1 MPQHSLQTISP
12 LPQDL
17 TARFKDWQSHDYQEK
32 RDFYETLGQG
42 QSPHSMIISCCD
54 SRVHSMSLFGGESGE
69 FFIHR
74 NIANMVPPYEADDG
88 HHGTS
93 AAIEFAVNHLK
104 VSRLIIMGH
113 SSCGGIKGGYDLCK
127 HGDNSP
133 IANTTFI
140 KKWVKMAKPAYDRLD
155 PSGSEEAQIAALEK
169 TSIMV
174 SMENLMSFPF
184 IRDAVAEDRLSLH
197 ALWHDIGAGQL
208 HGYDAE
214 KGEFAPL

>member
-1 MPQHSLQTISP
+1 MSQQNLNIAP
-12 LPQDL
+12 LPADL
-17 TARFKDWQSHDYQEK
+17 TNRFKAWQSSDYEQK
-32 RDFYETLGQG
+32 RDLYKTLGQG

-74 NIANMVPPYEADDG
+74 NIANMVPPYEEDDG
-88 HHGTS
+88 QHGTS

-113 SSCGGIKGGYDLCK
+113 SSCGGIKGGYDLCQK
-127 HGDNSP
+127 GDDSP
-133 IANTTFI
+133 IAETKFI
-140 KKWVKMAKPAYDRLD
+140 QKWVKMVEPAFNRLD
-155 PSGSEEAQIAALEK
+155 QTKTEDQQIADLEK

-184 IRDAVAEDRLSLH
+184 IRDAVAENKLSLH
-197 ALWHDIGAGQL
+197 ALWHDIGHGQL
-208 HGYDAE
+208 YEFDPE
-214 KGEFAPL
+214 KGEFTPL

>member
-1 MPQHSLQTISP
+1 MSQKNLNIAP
-12 LPQDL
+12 LPADL
-17 TARFKDWQSHDYQEK
+17 TDRFKAWQSSDYEQN
-32 RDFYETLGQG
+32 RDLYKTLGQG

-74 NIANMVPPYEADDG
+74 NIANMVPPYEDDDG
-88 HHGTS
+88 QHGTS

-113 SSCGGIKGGYDLCK
+113 SSCGGIKGGYDLCQN
-127 HGDNSP
+127 GESSP
-133 IANTTFI
+133 IAATTFI
-140 KKWVKMAKPAYDRLD
+140 HKWVKMVEPAFNRLD
-155 PSGSEEAQIAALEK
+155 KSKPEDQQIADLEK

-184 IRDAVAEDRLSLH
+184 IRDAVAENRLTLH
-197 ALWHDIGAGQL
+197 ALWHDIGPGQL
-208 HGYDAE
+208 YEFDTE
-214 KGEFAPL
+214 KGEFTPL